1 MATWVGHG
9 IAGVAVARAMGMG
22 PRATAAAFVLASTP
36 DLDLA
41 LGLALEGDAAAYHR
55 AWWAHSPAVAGAG
68 AAVAFAGALA
78 WQRLGGRGGDTRE
91 AGRWA
96 LLAGLVLLTH
106 TLADFVVINPLRAL
120 PYPDFQLDD
129 ASDRAR
135 CAAPGAPR
143 APSRCARRGR
153 RLAVGAGVAHGGEQ
167 LELHGV
173 GRHQAAVGV
182 HERVALGLE
191 PQPLRVADH
200 V

>member
-129 ASDRAR
+129 ASDLEALLPALGRELLQQAGDLVFYGALALVALRLVRRAR
-135 CAAPGAPR
+135 HRGAR
-143 APSRCARRGR
+143 
-153 RLAVGAGVAHGGEQ
+153 GAG
-167 LELHGV
+167 
-173 GRHQAAVGV
+173 AA
-182 HERVALGLE
+182 
-191 PQPLRVADH
+191 
-200 V
+200 